1 MKEATERKILSVVTV
16 NYNNAGGLERTAR
29 SIVGQTG
36 ACDVEWIV
44 IDGGSTDGSLDVMA
58 RYADMI
64 AYSVSEYDRG
74 VYHAMN
80 KGVDVATGEY
90 LLFLNSGDL
99 LYDNN
104 TVEDFIRR
112 HSTEDVV
119 YGNVVL
125 TDPEGRKTGYTVL
138 PPEPLL
144 PSFFWHNNLCHQG
157 IFFSRRCFE
166 THRYNESLKIS
177 SDLELVLTLLYER
190 YRFGSFDR
198 FIARYD
204 DSGMSSTPEGKTTLK
219 KEFNEMVNR
228 IFAEGVLA
236 EILRNFQYQDVDIA
250 RMSIDII
257 NSPRWVRQLARIFL
271 YPLHYITKKSM
282 NRSKKR

>member
-64 AYSVSEYDRG
+64 AYSVSEHDRG

-177 SDLELVLTLLYER
+177 ADLELVLTLLYER

-204 DSGMSSTPEGKTTLK
+204 DSGMSSTPEGKATLE
-219 KEFNEMVNR
+219 KEFNEMIHR
-228 IFAEGVLA
+228 IFADGVLA

-282 NRSKKR
+282 NRSRKR

>member
-1 MKEATERKILSVVTV
+1 MNEAEGRKMLSVVTV
-16 NYNNAGGLERTAR
+16 NYNNADGLERTAR
-29 SIVGQTG
+29 SIADQTRLG
-36 ACDVEWIV
+36 DVEWIV
-44 IDGGSTDGSLDVMA
+44 IDGGSTDGSRDVMA

-64 AYSVSEYDRG
+64 TYSVSEPDRG

-80 KGVDVATGEY
+80 KGVDAATGEY

-99 LYDNN
+99 FFDKA

-112 HSTEDVV
+112 GSTEDVV

-125 TDPEGRKTGYTVL
+125 TDADGKETGHTVL
-138 PPEPLL
+138 PPEPLM

-157 IFFSRRCFE
+157 IFFSRRCFDIY
-166 THRYNESLKIS
+166 RYNESLRIS
-177 SDLELVLTLLYER
+177 ADLELVLTLLYER

-204 DSGMSSTPEGKTTLK
+204 NSGISSTPEGKTTME
-219 KEFNEMVNR
+219 KEFNEMVRR

-236 EILRNFQYQDVDIA
+236 EIQRNFQYRDVDIA

-257 NSPRWVRQLARIFL
+257 NSPHWVRQITRAFL
-271 YPLHYITKKSM
+271 YPLHYLSKKST
-282 NRSKKR
+282 NRRKR

>member
-1 MKEATERKILSVVTV
+1 MKDMGEKKPLSVVTV
-16 NYNNAGGLERTAR
+16 NYNNADGLERTAR
-29 SIVGQTG
+29 SIADQTRLG
-36 ACDVEWIV
+36 DVEWIV
-44 IDGGSTDGSLDVMA
+44 IDGGSTDGSRDVMA

-64 AYSVSEYDRG
+64 AYSVSEPDRG

-80 KGVDVATGEY
+80 KGVDAATSEY

-99 LYDNN
+99 FFDKT
-104 TVEDFIRR
+104 TVEDFISRG
-112 HSTEDVV
+112 STEDVV

-125 TDPEGRKTGYTVL
+125 TDTDGKETGHTVL

-157 IFFSRRCFE
+157 IFFSCRCFD
-166 THRYNESLKIS
+166 THRYNESLRIS
-177 SDLELVLTLLYER
+177 ADLELVLTLLYER

-204 DSGMSSTPEGKTTLK
+204 NSGISSTPEGKATLE
-219 KEFNEMVNR
+219 KEFNEMIHR

-236 EILRNFQYQDVDIA
+236 EIQRNFQYQDVDIA

-257 NSPRWVRQLARIFL
+257 NSPRWVRQIARAFL
-271 YPLHYITKKSM
+271 YPLHYLAKKST
-282 NRSKKR
+282 NRRRK

>member
-1 MKEATERKILSVVTV
+1 MKDTGEKKPLSVVTV

-29 SIVGQTG
+29 SIVDQTRLG
-36 ACDVEWIV
+36 DVEWIV
-44 IDGGSTDGSLDVMA
+44 IDGGSTDGSRDVMA

-64 AYSVSEYDRG
+64 AYSVSEPDRG

-80 KGVDVATGEY
+80 KGVDAATGEY

-99 LYDNN
+99 FFDN
-104 TVEDFIRR
+104 TIVEDFIRR
-112 HSTEDVV
+112 GSTEDVV

-125 TDPEGRKTGYTVL
+125 TDTDGKETGHTVL
-138 PPEPLL
+138 PPEPLM

-157 IFFSRRCFE
+157 IFFNRRCFD
-166 THRYNESLKIS
+166 TYRYNESLRIS
-177 SDLELVLTLLYER
+177 ADLELVLTLLYER

-204 DSGMSSTPEGKTTLK
+204 NSGISSTPEGKTTLE
-219 KEFNEMVNR
+219 KEFNEMLHR

-236 EILRNFQYQDVDIA
+236 EIQRNFQYQDVDIA

-257 NSPRWVRQLARIFL
+257 NSPRWVRQITRAFL
-271 YPLHYITKKSM
+271 YPLHYLAKKST
-282 NRSKKR
+282 NRRRK